1 MGWQPNCFVVDIIV
15 VDDDVDVSIVVV
27 AIIIAAFLLTWLW
40 PIKFLMT
47 VL

>member
-27 AIIIAAFLLTWLW
+27 VIIIVAFFIDFSCG
-40 PIKFLMT
+40 PQNF
-47 VL
+47 